1 MKAQR
6 QQLRD
11 ALLLQAQALC
21 ALWCEEESEENEEL
35 SAEASGGS
43 GGGGSSS
50 SSSSSI
56 LSSGAV
62 LHSSPAAK
70 AFIACGMSLRR

>member
-21 ALWCEEESEENEEL
+21 ALWCEEESEENEVL
-35 SAEASGGS
+35 SPEASGGGCSS
-43 GGGGSSS
+43 G
-50 SSSSSI
+50 I

-62 LHSSPAAK
+62 PHSTPAAK
-70 AFIACGMSLRR
+70 AFIACGTSLRR